1 MSDLPS
7 LYQLQNVSKVFHLDG
22 LDVHA
27 LRGIDLSID
36 EGEFIVLLG
45 ASGSGKSTLLNLLGG
60 LDRPSGGTIHYGQ
73 RVLSTFDDSQLTR
86 FRREELGFVFQS
98 YNLAS
103 SLTAIENVRL
113 ATEIVLNPIP
123 AKDALDMVGMLDRM
137 HHFPSQLSGGEQQ
150 RVAIARAIAKRP
162 KVLLCDEPTGA
173 LDVGTGVR
181 VLSVIQEIHQQM
193 RPTIVIISHNAVIGG
208 LADRVCYMSD
218 GRIIRDEKNTRRKLA
233 SELQW

>member
-1 MSDLPS
+1 
-7 LYQLQNVSKVFHLDG
+7 V
-22 LDVHA
+22 DVHA
-27 LRGIDLSID
+27 LRGIDLTIQ
-36 EGEFIVLLG
+36 EGEFVVLLG

-60 LDRPSGGTIHYGQ
+60 LDRPTGGAIRFGEKE
-73 RVLSTFDDSQLTR
+73 LSTFDEAQLTR
-86 FRREELGFVFQS
+86 FRRVELGFVFQS

-113 ATEIVLNPIP
+113 ATDIVVDPIP
-123 AKDALDMVGMLDRM
+123 AKDALEMVGMLDRM
-137 HHFPSQLSGGEQQ
+137 NHFPSQLSGGEQQ

-181 VLSVIQEIHQQM
+181 VLKVIQEIHQQI
-193 RPTIVIISHNAVIGG
+193 RPTIVIISHNAVIGE

-218 GRIIRDEKNTRRKLA
+218 GRIIRQECNSRRRLA

>member
-1 MSDLPS
+1 MPNAPD

-22 LDVHA
+22 VDVQA
-27 LRGIDLSID
+27 LRGIDLSIR

-60 LDRPSGGTIHYGQ
+60 LDRPSGGMIHYGQ
-73 RVLSTFDDSQLTR
+73 KMLSTFDDAQLTR

-113 ATEIVLNPIP
+113 ATEIVVDPIP
-123 AKDALDMVGMLDRM
+123 AKEALEMVGMLDRM
-137 HHFPSQLSGGEQQ
+137 NHFPSQLSGGEQQ

-181 VLSVIQEIHQQM
+181 VLSVIQEIHQRI
-193 RPTIVIISHNAVIGG
+193 RPTIVIISHNAVIGEI
-208 LADRVCYMSD
+208 ADRVCYMSD
-218 GRIIRDEKNTRRKLA
+218 GKIIRDESNTQRRLA